1 MLKGIDKDSKVLFSD
16 EFQKDKYKFFLILQN
31 LPSKDLLLYSDE
43 ENYIF
48 CNGNR
53 KFQTWVWTKDSFDK
67 SLLNEIKEG
76 LKLYRFEDS
85 EAKFTCKKELYDLLK
100 QDNYDGFGD
109 YYFEMGYLYCTE
121 TKKPRKT
128 DGYIELAKEEDKD
141 LLSKFIYNESR
152 EIVDVKDLTWEE
164 SQKEFD
170 KRLARGTYYVW
181 KNDSGEIVSQACYS
195 IVDGSAKVSG
205 VYTPPRFRGKAYAA
219 NLIYVLTNRL
229 FKKGYHVSLYTD
241 YEYIPSN
248 KAYQNVGYID
258 DDVLINFTCKSL
270 KKQ

>member
-1 MLKGIDKDSKVLFSD
+1 MLKRIDKDSKVLFSD

-109 YYFEMGYLYCTE
+109 YYFEMGYLYCIE
-121 TKKPRKT
+121 TKEPRKT
-128 DGYIELAKEEDKD
+128 DGYIELVKEEDKD
-141 LLSKFIYNESR
+141 LLSEFIYYESR
-152 EIVDVKDLTWEE
+152 EIRDIQDLTWEE
-164 SQKEFD
+164 SQKDFD

-181 KNDSGEIVSQACYS
+181 KNDSGEIVSQAFYS

-229 FKKGYHVSLYTD
+229 LKEGYHVSLYTD

-270 KKQ
+270 KK